1 MKTADDL
8 DRLAN
13 LRRRY
18 TDEALKYLPRLIQ
31 MVDRNPYS
39 PTYGSFDRS
48 YWHYRTMDFPC
59 GMYQEFCLPLALAY
73 AHPFPDNPYHRVE
86 RIRELA
92 LAGVDYAMR
101 SAHKDGSCDDYFPY
115 ERALGALVFSLN
127 AITETCLVLDEK
139 RPEWVEFFKRRA
151 DFLAANNETGQL
163 TNHQAL
169 AALALYNTFLVTGEQ
184 RYKKASD
191 DYLAIVKEWFHPE
204 EGWFQEYE
212 GADPGYQ
219 TCTVA
224 FLARLYRKSQNPAIL
239 EMLNPA
245 VDFCWHFM
253 HPDGSYGGEYGSRN
267 TYHFYPSGF
276 EIMAPFNPRAAQVA
290 DHFLT
295 RSLPNRTRY
304 FNDDDRMCAHY
315 VYDWMHAYL
324 DFSQTRAETPLNRRT
339 PFRKYFHKAGMV
351 VMDTGEYHAALNL
364 HKGGVIK
371 IITPDGALY
380 SDTGLIGNTENGQV
394 LVSHMIAD
402 YDTSADT
409 DLERYSVAG
418 SMCLRK
424 SRLATPF
431 TQILFRLVN
440 MTIGRFWPNF
450 LRATLQRLLITGKT
464 TTEYRFRREFQ
475 FAPDG
480 VRIINRMEKPGS
492 APTLVSLHIGSDA
505 TSIYVAN
512 SNVYQ
517 NSVLLPWRPMTR
529 LLSSLNAN
537 NEGTEIIDVP
547 IPAADSAR

>member
-1 MKTADDL
+1 MIMQKTESDN
-8 DRLAN
+8 RTIN

-18 TDEALKYLPRLIQ
+18 TDEAFLYLPRLFQ

-59 GMYQEFCLPLALAY
+59 GMYQEFSLPLALAY
-73 AHPFPDNPYHRVE
+73 AHPFPDNPYYKVDRV
-86 RIRELA
+86 RELA

-101 SAHKDGSCDDYFPY
+101 SSHRDGSCDDYFPY
-115 ERALGALVFSLN
+115 ERALGALVFSLH

-139 RPEWVEFFKRRA
+139 RPHWLDFFALRA
-151 DFLAANNETGQL
+151 DHLINHNETGQL

-169 AALALYNTFLVTGEQ
+169 AALALYNTYLLTGQE
-184 RYKKASD
+184 RFRKASD
-191 DYLAIVKEWFHPE
+191 DYLAIVKEWFHPD

-219 TCTVA
+219 SCTVA
-224 FLARLYRKSQNPAIL
+224 FLAKLYKKSENPAL
-239 EMLNPA
+239 LDLLNPA

-253 HPDGSYGGEYGSRN
+253 HPDGSYAGEYGSRN
-267 TYHFYPSGF
+267 TYHFYPHGF
-276 EIMAPFNPRAAQVA
+276 EVMAPHNQRAAQVA

-295 RSLPNRTRY
+295 HSLPNRSRY

-315 VYDWMHAYL
+315 LYDWMQSYL
-324 DFSQTRAETPLNRRT
+324 DFSPVRATQPLSQRP

-351 VMDTGEYHAALNL
+351 VLDTGDYHAALNL

-371 IITPDGALY
+371 ITTPDGPLY
-380 SDTGLIGNTENGQV
+380 SDTGLIGNTVNDSV
-394 LVSHMIAD
+394 IVSHMVQD
-402 YDTSADT
+402 YDTSADP
-409 DLERYSVAG
+409 DVERYSVAG
-418 SMCLRK
+418 NMCLRK

-431 TQILFRLVN
+431 KQIIFRLVN
-440 MTIGRFWPNF
+440 LTIGRFWPNF
-450 LRATLQRLLITGKT
+450 LRATLQKLLITGKQP
-464 TTEYRFRREFQ
+464 TEYRFRREFQ

-480 VRIINRMEKPGS
+480 VRIVNRMEKPAGT
-492 APTLVSLHIGSDA
+492 AALKNLHIGSDA

-517 NSVLLPWRPMTR
+517 KSVLLPWRPMEQ
-529 LLSSLNAN
+529 LLTDLNKQH
-537 NEGTEIIDVP
+537 EGTETIDIR
-547 IPAADSAR
+547 IP